1 VHQSPTSS
9 YAPSVTGKPKLLDQ
23 VRAKCRLQHLA
34 KRTEEAYVG
43 WIRKFILFHHKRH
56 PLEMGVAEVETYL
69 THLAVEQH
77 VAASTQNQA
86 LCALLFL
93 YRHVLGKPLP
103 PVDAL
108 RAKRSSRMPVV
119 LSRDEVRAVLAH
131 VDRDPLALMV
141 ELLYGTGMRL
151 LECCRLRIKDVDFER
166 HQIVVREGKGDKDRV
181 VPLPQKLVLLGI

>member
-1 VHQSPTSS
+1 VHQSPTSP
-9 YAPSVTGKPKLLDQ
+9 YAPSVTDKPKLLDQ

-56 PLEMGVAEVETYL
+56 PLEMGVSEVEVYL

-131 VDRDPLALMV
+131 VDRDPLSLMV
-141 ELLYGTGMRL
+141 ELLGHA
-151 LECCRLRIKDVDFER
+151 DVSTT
-166 HQIVVREGKGDKDRV
+166 QIYTFVLQRGACGVLSPLDRW
-181 VPLPQKLVLLGI
+181 